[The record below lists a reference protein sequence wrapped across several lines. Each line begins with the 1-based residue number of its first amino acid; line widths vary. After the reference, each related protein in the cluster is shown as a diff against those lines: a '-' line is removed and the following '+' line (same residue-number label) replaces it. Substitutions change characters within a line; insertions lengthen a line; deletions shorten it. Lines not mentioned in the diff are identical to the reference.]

1 MLHCALADAIIGIQT
16 ENYWLQVYALS
27 ENRKKQNVPNSSFYN
42 NSWDQLKYELEGS
55 NAFKRYTYR
64 KWPQKSKTHINA
76 SVMKYLVVI
85 HRNSVKIK
93 YMYKDVSNDVSKDV
107 SKTK

>member
-42 NSWDQLKYELEGS
+42 NSWDQLKYELEG
-55 NAFKRYTYR
+55 NTAFNGIHIGNDRKKVKRTSMR
-64 KWPQKSKTHINA
+64 A
-76 SVMKYLVVI
+76 
-85 HRNSVKIK
+85 
-93 YMYKDVSNDVSKDV
+93 
-107 SKTK
+107 